1 MTDAINQSRNN
12 SDWVNQI
19 NNVHLSA
26 RQKTELLIELA
37 AKKRTIING
46 GLFMQ
51 NHKTLNFDDFDR
63 ALELLNRAKTA
74 YDLGAVESALQ
85 SQIEVILRMADDVD
99 LTVEEKSL
107 CLYALQNMIFGLPD
121 YELPHERVN
130 DYTPKILQDHAQ
142 VILKGTSKGM
152 DWNDLND
159 YCYTEKYQD
168 SNNPVL
174 AKFKFL
180 DLNLVKELDK
190 IVTQKNTTVA
200 TQRRHEAP
208 NAIQSKNGMITW
220 DILEFEKNSQVNVD
234 KILNDAR
241 AKFDAIDLR
250 NNISDLFNFVSE
262 SVTSQNKNPEAINYQ
277 VLHEIT
283 VAAMY
288 RIVEIG
294 SERQRVAS
302 QQSSMDEGRTM

>member
-1 MTDAINQSRNN
+1 MTEAINQSRNN

-26 RQKTELLIELA
+26 RRKTELLIELA
-37 AKKRTIING
+37 AKKRTIVNG

-51 NHKTLNFDDFDR
+51 NHKTVDFDDYDH
-63 ALELLNRAKTA
+63 ALELLDRAKTA
-74 YDLGAVESALQ
+74 YDLGAVETALQ
-85 SQIEVILRMADDVD
+85 SQIESILRMADGVD

-107 CLYALQNMIFGLPD
+107 CLYALQDMIFGLSD
-121 YELPHERVN
+121 HELPHERVN

-152 DWNDLND
+152 DWNYLND

-168 SNNPVL
+168 PSNPVL
-174 AKFKFL
+174 SQFKFL
-180 DLNLVKELDK
+180 DLNLIKELDK

-200 TQRRHEAP
+200 TQRVHEAP
-208 NAIQSKNGMITW
+208 NAIQCKNGMITW

-250 NNISDLFNFVSE
+250 NHVSDLFNFVKD
-262 SVTSQNKNPEAINYQ
+262 SVKKQNQKPEAINHQ
-277 VLHEIT
+277 VLYEIT